1 MSLFRGIWFSTSGNQ
16 EFLFRFLTKLK
27 MNDSGRYL
35 ATNLKPK
42 KCFVENCVCTL
53 PTTKWLNS
61 RKSKKS
67 DPFLLGFY
75 RIFLYIE
82 RLKYLQFLKIRS
94 DGALVQSNKMGF
106 NLDGW
111 TWCYRDMS
119 LISIM
124 LYFQPSKM
132 KLI

>member
-1 MSLFRGIWFSTSGNQ
+1 MSLFRGIWFSTSGNR

-61 RKSKKS
+61 RKIKKG
-67 DPFLLGFY
+67 DPFLIGFY
-75 RIFLYIE
+75 RIFDILEAFEIPSE
-82 RLKYLQFLKIRS
+82 NLLGQ
-94 DGALVQSNKMGF
+94 DGALG
-106 NLDGW
+106 
-111 TWCYRDMS
+111 
-119 LISIM
+119 
-124 LYFQPSKM
+124 
-132 KLI
+132 

>member
-1 MSLFRGIWFSTSGNQ
+1 MSLFRGIWFSTSGNR

-61 RKSKKS
+61 RKIKKS
-67 DPFLLGFY
+67 DPFLIGFY
-75 RIFLYIE
+75 RIFDILEAFEIPSE
-82 RLKYLQFLKIRS
+82 NLLGQ
-94 DGALVQSNKMGF
+94 DGAFGQ
-106 NLDGW
+106 
-111 TWCYRDMS
+111 
-119 LISIM
+119 
-124 LYFQPSKM
+124 
-132 KLI
+132 